1 MGINNSKVE
10 CIWRPAQSGKTRTY
24 QQIIKEYELLSELFY
39 DCDGFVN
46 IVLCSNNK
54 SLVQQT
60 AYRHREIY
68 DDASST
74 DSDGGD
80 ADARIEGNVFS
91 WFSGTK
97 KNGIDAETL
106 AWKICKNEV
115 SMVVCCGH
123 MKRIE
128 YLYALLKELNNA
140 PFFTKKV
147 NIWIDEADES
157 IKKWSKEKVDA
168 SKFSIVHSVT
178 LISATFDSVLKKYGK
193 IKVRGFEQPHPD
205 SYVKFTDCEVTTD
218 DTAAASSVDYLQT
231 MYKKYEKALCR
242 PGMRLFAPGDVTRES
257 HERIAEFLCE
267 KGWAVL
273 ILNGERK
280 EIVMPN
286 GEIRKIEDYI
296 SWDHD
301 TPEEIG
307 KTITKIYM
315 DTGLNQF
322 PFAITGQIC
331 LNRGLTFQNENFL
344 FDFGIAF
351 NLADRAAAYQ
361 CLARMFGNIN
371 KFKHYKPCKIVT
383 TSRMKKLV
391 EQAENIAVNIG
402 KHVHDNEL
410 KFVDKHI
417 VKAISGGVSEDMKM
431 SIPVVIKI
439 TKEELEAIYKSNAEK
454 KRSSILDKMDSEIG
468 AMLRGY
474 TCKEIT
480 RPKADLRYKKAVTD
494 MATAAEDER
503 RPGVFTKEDKK
514 TNVWQAV
521 LDERE
526 NQIIVTFYNGSKP
539 ITQTN

>member
-1 MGINNSKVE
+1 MGINNSKID

-24 QQIIKEYELLSELFY
+24 QEIIKEYELRAQLEY
-39 DCDGFVN
+39 ECNGFVN

-60 AYRHREIY
+60 AARHKNDLY

-80 ADARIEGNVFS
+80 ADAHIDGTVFS

-97 KNGIDAETL
+97 KNGIDAKKL
-106 AWKICKNEV
+106 AWEICMGKV

-128 YLYALLKELNNA
+128 YLYELLKELNDA

-168 SKFSIVHSVT
+168 SKFAVVNSFA

-193 IKVRGFEQPHPD
+193 IKVKGFEQPHPEM
-205 SYVKFTDCEVTTD
+205 YARFTDCKVVTD
-218 DTAAASSVDYLQT
+218 DTAAVNSVDYLQK
-231 MYKKYEKALCR
+231 MYEKHEKALCK
-242 PGMRLFAPGDVTRES
+242 PGMRLFAPGDVSRES
-257 HERIAEFLCE
+257 HEKIAEFLCE
-267 KGWAVL
+267 RGWAVL

-280 EIVMPN
+280 EIVMPD
-286 GEIRKIEDYI
+286 GEIRKIEDYV

-307 KTITKIYM
+307 KTITKIYK
-315 DTGLNQF
+315 DTGLDQI

-331 LNRGLTFQNENFL
+331 LNRGLTFQNEQFL

-351 NLADRAAAYQ
+351 NLTDRATAYQ
-361 CLARMFGNIN
+361 CLARMFGNI
-371 KFKHYKPCKIVT
+371 KHFQTYKSSTIVT

-402 KHVHDNEL
+402 KLVHENGL
-410 KFVDKHI
+410 TFVDKDT
-417 VKAISGGVSEDMKM
+417 VKALARDGAGYHESVSHLEEFKSMDELIERWKTIISQTQQKFRSPMKPRQTDGVYMCSVGAHSEKQL
-431 SIPVVIKI
+431 SSTIR
-439 TKEELEAIYKSNAEK
+439 TKFSGTSTSNWGSGLTTAEPNEYVH
-454 KRSSILDKMDSEIG
+454 RVYV
-468 AMLRGY
+468 GY
-474 TCKEIT
+474 Q
-480 RPKADLRYKKAVTD
+480 
-494 MATAAEDER
+494 EDESVKFFLR
-503 RPGVFTKEDKK
+503 
-514 TNVWQAV
+514 W
-521 LDERE
+521 
-526 NQIIVTFYNGSKP
+526 
-539 ITQTN
+539 TQKV